1 MPAIAPLVT
10 VRLAGQLAVR
20 PVAGETTVLRVT
32 APVKPPDGVIVIV
45 ELPVAPVLKSAGDVA
60 VIEKSAPIVKVKV
73 ADVGWDAV
81 PGVPAALMLTT
92 NMPVAGEEQDRLE
105 VPVPFAV
112 SDTGVTV
119 NALQVK
125 PAGRGVSDRA
135 TEPTKL
141 NVLVRVIVEEIDVP
155 AAPLGL
161 EALIVKSPTWTVE
174 LAE

>member
-1 MPAIAPLVT
+1 M
-10 VRLAGQLAVR
+10 Q
-20 PVAGETTVLRVT
+20 E
-32 APVKPPDGVIVIV
+32 
-45 ELPVAPVLKSAGDVA
+45 
-60 VIEKSAPIVKVKV
+60 
-73 ADVGWDAV
+73 
-81 PGVPAALMLTT
+81 
-92 NMPVAGEEQDRLE
+92 RLE